1 MSRELAGHRG
11 AVAQKAA
18 PLVEES
24 NYLEASMRRFAEVVL
39 VAVIVLVTS
48 PLFAQTSVPEI
59 PFDSTPNFLKLPD
72 NVVMGE
78 AVGVA
83 TNSKGHVFVY
93 TRDGTLAYTVGTSRE
108 FGRGAAARL
117 YEFDETG
124 KFIRE
129 IGKGTYAEAF
139 AHTVRIDPKDNI
151 WVNDEG
157 ADMTVEYS
165 PEGKVMMTL
174 GRRPEDYLGTP
185 GPVAEGQSTGGVS
198 GGQLLANLGREL
210 ANFRAGTTAPPR
222 PPGAAPEGGGISAG
236 PFITFNRQT
245 DIAWD
250 SNGNMFVSDGYNN
263 KRVVKID
270 KDGNF
275 VKQFGSRG
283 RGPGQFEDVHTIQVD
298 HAGNV
303 YVGDRSNKRL
313 NVFDNDGNFKTA
325 YINVGSPW
333 AVCITPGEH
342 QYIYSSNSTGTSSM
356 EDGGEIYKMELDG
369 RIVGKFGTGGK
380 LLKQFMAVH
389 ELDCRADNVVMAGEI
404 SNWRVQKLTL
414 HPTK

>member
-1 MSRELAGHRG
+1 
-11 AVAQKAA
+11 
-18 PLVEES
+18 
-24 NYLEASMRRFAEVVL
+24 MRRFVEMIL
-39 VAVIVLVTS
+39 VAVIVFVAA

-72 NVVMGE
+72 DVVMGE

-139 AHTVRIDPKDNI
+139 AHTVRVDTKDNI
-151 WVNDEG
+151 WVSDEG

-165 PEGKVMMTL
+165 PEGKVLMTL

-185 GPVAEGQSTGGVS
+185 GPVGEEQSTGGIG

-210 ANFRAGTTAPPR
+210 ASYRAGMGAPR
-222 PPGAAPEGGGISAG
+222 PTPAPAAPEGGANPG

-313 NVFDNDGNFKTA
+313 DVFDNDGNFKTA

-333 AVCITPGEH
+333 AICITPGEH

-356 EDGGEIYKMELDG
+356 EDAGEIYKMELDG

-380 LLKQFMAVH
+380 MLKQFMAVH

>member
-1 MSRELAGHRG
+1 
-11 AVAQKAA
+11 
-18 PLVEES
+18 
-24 NYLEASMRRFAEVVL
+24 MRRFTEVIL
-39 VAVIVLVTS
+39 IALIVLVTS
-48 PLFAQTSVPEI
+48 PMFAQTAVPEI

-72 NVVMGE
+72 DTVMGE

-139 AHTVRIDPKDNI
+139 AHTVRVDPKDNI

-165 PEGKVMMTL
+165 PEGKVLMTL

-185 GPVAEGQSTGGVS
+185 GPVAEGQSTGGIG
-198 GGQLLANLGREL
+198 GGQLLINLGREL
-210 ANFRAGTTAPPR
+210 AAYREGMPPAPGR
-222 PPGAAPEGGGISAG
+222 PPGAASAAPEGGGAPVG

-313 NVFDNDGNFKTA
+313 DVFDNDGNFKTA

-333 AVCITPGEH
+333 AICITPGEH
-342 QYIYSSNSTGTSSM
+342 QYLYSSNSTGTSSM

-380 LLKQFMAVH
+380 MLKQFMAVH

>member
-1 MSRELAGHRG
+1 
-11 AVAQKAA
+11 
-18 PLVEES
+18 
-24 NYLEASMRRFAEVVL
+24 MRHFSKVVL
-39 VAVIVLVTS
+39 VAVILLLAT
-48 PLFAQTSVPEI
+48 PMFAQISVPEI

-93 TRDGTLAYTVGTSRE
+93 TRDGTLAYTVGTSRM
-108 FGRGAAARL
+108 FGRGAVARL
-117 YEFDETG
+117 YEFDQDG

-139 AHTVRIDPKDNI
+139 AHNVSVDTSDNI
-151 WVNDEG
+151 WVSDEG
-157 ADMTVEYS
+157 TNMVVEYS
-165 PEGKVMMTL
+165 PEGKVLMTL
-174 GRRPEDYLGTP
+174 GRRPEDFLGTP
-185 GPVAEGQSTGGVS
+185 GPVAENESTGGRS
-198 GGQLLANLGREL
+198 GGALLMQLAQQLQLAS
-210 ANFRAGTTAPPR
+210 R
-222 PPGAAPEGGGISAG
+222 PPGDRGPAAGAPAAGGGGEGGGNPG
-236 PFITFNRQT
+236 PFITFNRET

-250 SNGNMFVSDGYNN
+250 PAGNMFVSDGYNN

-270 KDGNF
+270 KSGNF

-298 HAGNV
+298 HQGNV

-313 NVFDNDGNFKTA
+313 DVFDNDGNFKTA

-333 AVCITPGEH
+333 AICITPGQH
-342 QYIYSSNSTGTSSM
+342 QYLYSSNSTGTSDM
-356 EDGGEIYKMELDG
+356 ETGGEIYKMELDG

-380 LLKQFMAVH
+380 MLKQFMAVH

-414 HPTK
+414 HPK